1 MRLTKSLLWAFAGLG
16 MFACS
21 SEDVVPEG
29 GDMSGNGVVE
39 VKIVAPNDF
48 TRSLENATTGDNNS
62 NVKVKGTLTI
72 KLTATEGS
80 DEEVVQLDGSGTP
93 INVKFWGV
101 KNPQKVEAYINDGE
115 KVTGTTSIVNLS
127 APNMQAM
134 PEAIPAYGE
143 TSVIKLSGKT
153 EEGED
158 GKKYEMYN
166 ATVTMSIPVARLEIS
181 GITHVD
187 HASGDNGG
195 ENACKYKELSIN
207 GIYLDKVLATK
218 GATSV
223 TDYCYPAPED
233 GSIAAPIL
241 WDAISTPNDFLVKGA
256 EWPAA
261 DIPAKA
267 YAYNFY
273 PSAGEQPLVKIYF
286 ANATSI
292 DSDNTLAQPRYAMIK
307 TYNRDP
313 DFKFEAGRIYRIKNV
328 TLLDKNIIGDEEG
341 NTTYGVD
348 VTVEEAQWTVTDL
361 DAEWVAE

>member
-261 DIPAKA
+261 DNPAKA

-273 PSAGEQPLVKIYF
+273 PSAGEQPIVKIYF
-286 ANATSI
+286 ANAIS
-292 DSDNTLAQPRYAMIK
+292 SDENNPVSKPRYAMIE
-307 TYNRDP
+307 TYNGRD
-313 DFKFEAGRIYRIKNV
+313 DFKFEAGHIYRITKV

-348 VTVEEAQWTVTDL
+348 VTVTEAEWSVTDL
-361 DAEWVAE
+361 NPTWVAE

>member
-48 TRSLENATTGDNNS
+48 TRSLENATTGENNS

-101 KNPQKVEAYINDGE
+101 KNPQKIEAYVNDGE
-115 KVTGTTSIVNLS
+115 KVTDVTSIVNAS
-127 APNMQAM
+127 APNMQAK

-143 TSVIKLSGKT
+143 TTKITLSGETLEEAEGKT
-153 EEGED
+153 
-158 GKKYEMYN
+158 YEMYK
-166 ATVTMSIPVARLEIS
+166 ATVAMKIPVARLEIS
-181 GITHVD
+181 GIKHVTHPVE
-187 HASGDNGG
+187 G
-195 ENACKYKELSIN
+195 EDVCKYASLTID

-223 TDYCYPAPED
+223 TDYCYPAA
-233 GSIAAPIL
+233 GNIAAPIL
-241 WDAISTPNDFLVKGA
+241 WDAISGENNFLKEGA
-256 EWPAA
+256 EWPAVEK
-261 DIPAKA
+261 PAKA

-292 DSDNTLAQPRYAMIK
+292 YSDNTLAQPRYAMIK

>member
-1 MRLTKSLLWAFAGLG
+1 MRLTNSLFWAFAGLG
-16 MFACS
+16 LFACS
-21 SEDVVPEG
+21 SEEVVPG
-29 GDMSGNGVVE
+29 GGNMDGNGVVE

-101 KNPQKVEAYINDGE
+101 KNPQKIEAYVNDGE
-115 KVTGTTSIVNLS
+115 KVTDVTSIVNAS
-127 APNMQAM
+127 APNMQAK

-143 TSVIKLSGKT
+143 TSEIKLSGET
-153 EEGED
+153 AEDAD
-158 GKKYEMYN
+158 GKTYEMYK
-166 ATVTMSIPVARLEIS
+166 ATVAMKIPVARLEIS
-181 GITHVD
+181 GIKHVTHPVE
-187 HASGDNGG
+187 G
-195 ENACKYKELSIN
+195 EDVCKYASLTID

-223 TDYCYPAPED
+223 TDYCYPAA
-233 GSIAAPIL
+233 GNIAAPIL
-241 WDAISTPNDFLVKGA
+241 WDAISGENNFLKEGA
-256 EWPAA
+256 EWPAVET
-261 DIPAKA
+261 PAKA

-292 DSDNTLAQPRYAMIK
+292 DSDNPVAQPRYAMIK
-307 TYNRDP
+307 TYNGDP
-313 DFKFEAGRIYRIKNV
+313 NFKFEAGRIYRIKNV